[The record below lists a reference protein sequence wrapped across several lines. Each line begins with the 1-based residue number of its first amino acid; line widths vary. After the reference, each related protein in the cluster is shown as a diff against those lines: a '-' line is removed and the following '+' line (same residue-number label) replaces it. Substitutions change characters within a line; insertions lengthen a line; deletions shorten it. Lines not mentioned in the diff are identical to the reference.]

1 LLIRWPHVTKAGS
14 VNKDMVSNLDFAETF
29 LEAAG
34 FPAPKE
40 MQGRSL
46 VPVLKGQ
53 TPADWRK
60 SFYYH
65 YYEHPAVHN
74 VARHYGVVTDRYKLV
89 YFYEPEFDYW
99 ELFDLEKDPQEMR
112 SMFGL
117 PEYAAVTK
125 DLKAELE
132 RLRAEL
138 KVPSPDPA
146 YTFPQAA
153 ARGNKKAD
161 KKKKE

>member
-1 LLIRWPHVTKAGS
+1 L
-14 VNKDMVSNLDFAETF
+14 
-29 LEAAG
+29 
-34 FPAPKE
+34 
-40 MQGRSL
+40 
-46 VPVLKGQ
+46 LKGQ

-99 ELFDLEKDPQEMR
+99 ELFDLQKDPEEMR
-112 SMFGL
+112 SVYGL
-117 PEYAAVTK
+117 PEYAATTK
-125 DLKAELE
+125 DLRAELD
-132 RLRAEL
+132 RLRAQL

-146 YTFPQAA
+146 YTFPQTPSAK
-153 ARGNKKAD
+153 KKAAS
-161 KKKKE
+161 KKNQ